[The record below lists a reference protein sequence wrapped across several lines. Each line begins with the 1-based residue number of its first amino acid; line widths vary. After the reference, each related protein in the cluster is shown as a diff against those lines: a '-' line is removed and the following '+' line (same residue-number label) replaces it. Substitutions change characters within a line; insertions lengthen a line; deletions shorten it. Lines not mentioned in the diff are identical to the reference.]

1 MIEEQV
7 TGPKRTERVVF
18 ETDRHLVAGDVALPS
33 NGYQSRLSD
42 AVNREDVA
50 FIRLTDVEL
59 VPLGEG
65 QTTRHEF
72 LLLAKAHIRLAHPAR
87 DPR

>member
-1 MIEEQV
+1 MEVQV
-7 TGPKRTERVVF
+7 TSPKRIERVVF
-18 ETDRHLVAGDVALPS
+18 ETDRHLVAGDVSLPS

-42 AVNREDVA
+42 AINREDVA

-72 LLLAKAHIRLAHPAR
+72 LLLAKAHIRLAHPAA